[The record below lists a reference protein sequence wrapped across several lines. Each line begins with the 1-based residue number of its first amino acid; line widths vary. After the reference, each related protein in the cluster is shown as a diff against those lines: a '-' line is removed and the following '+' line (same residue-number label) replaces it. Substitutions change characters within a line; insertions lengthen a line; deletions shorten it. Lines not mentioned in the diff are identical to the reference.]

1 MIFLMVLTMIAS
13 AGEPVDRSAAI
24 YGSYCVSCHGE
35 NMEKIPLK
43 PETTSEKRA
52 EIIKNGISTMPPY
65 GWMLFDGEAEKLVK
79 FMEQK

>member
-1 MIFLMVLTMIAS
+1 MIFLLALTTALS
-13 AGEPVDRSAAI
+13 DGKPADRSESI

-35 NMEKIPLK
+35 NIEKIPLK